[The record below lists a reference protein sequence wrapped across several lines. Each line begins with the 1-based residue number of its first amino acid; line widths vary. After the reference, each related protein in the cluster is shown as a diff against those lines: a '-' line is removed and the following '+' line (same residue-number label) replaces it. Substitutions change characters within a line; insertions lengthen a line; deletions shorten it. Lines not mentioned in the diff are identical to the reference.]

1 MDVAPLL
8 ELMTEEASAK
18 REAVLVRARE
28 DAEAIREAAR
38 ARAAGRR
45 REAVDA
51 LRAELD
57 AQAIRDRDRA
67 EASAQMKAQA
77 TKEMVAEEVL
87 GAAAEELQRLAHQPA
102 FEPVLEKL
110 LEELLAGAPDGVV
123 VLVPAGYED
132 KVFTWLTGRGKAN
145 LNVEVDP
152 ELVDGVALRDLRGRF
167 RVSNTL
173 SLRLNKVE
181 SAARSACV
189 AALFGKGS

>member
-8 ELMTEEASAK
+8 ELMTEEATAK

-28 DAEAIREAAR
+28 DAEAIRAEARSRAAAR
-38 ARAAGRR
+38 RQ
-45 REAVDA
+45 EAVDA

-57 AQAIRDRDRA
+57 AQAKRDRERA
-67 EASAQMKAQA
+67 EASAQMVAQA

-87 GAAAEELQRLAHQPA
+87 GATAEALQRLTEQPA

-110 LEELLAGAPDGVV
+110 LGELLEGAPEGVV

-132 KVFTWLTGRGKAN
+132 KVFTWLTGRGKAHWK
-145 LNVEVDP
+145 VEVDP
-152 ELVDGVALRDLRGRF
+152 QLSDGVALRDVNGRF

-173 SLRLNKVE
+173 RLRLNKVE
-181 SAARSACV
+181 TAARSVCMAV
-189 AALFGKGS
+189 LFGKGA